1 MQRVVVSGM
10 TGHLGQELARQ
21 LLQADIEVL
30 GITRQEIDPRASAA
44 GAVKLHRFDGRTE
57 SLCAWFEQ
65 VRPDTVFHLAGLY
78 RREHQAADVAP
89 LVEANIRFGAQLLE
103 AMRTARCHR
112 LVTAG
117 SYFQHFDTQTHRALN
132 LYAATK
138 QAFEELV
145 GYHVDAFELSA
156 VRLTLC
162 DIYSE
167 RDTRRKLLPDMAAA
181 WADAREM
188 EMRDEEVW
196 LDLVHAEDAAAAFL
210 SAATLLES
218 GVIPARRLSCYSVS
232 SGRDVAASE
241 LVALFGRLS
250 GKTLA
255 VKRVKG
261 RVELRKMRP
270 WRGALLPGWTPRVSI
285 EEGIE
290 RILAHHRAAQHRF
303 SPATRRKQ

>member
-1 MQRVVVSGM
+1 MQRAVVSGI

-21 LLQADIEVL
+21 LRRADVEVF
-30 GITRQEIDPRASAA
+30 GITRQEIDAQAA
-44 GAVKLHRFDGRTE
+44 TDGAVKLHRFDGRTE

-65 VRPDTVFHLAGLY
+65 ILPDTVFHLAGLY
-78 RREHQAADVAP
+78 RREHQAVDVAP
-89 LVEANIRFGAQLLE
+89 LIEANIQFGAQLLE
-103 AMRTARCHR
+103 AMRATRCDR
-112 LVTAG
+112 LITAG
-117 SYFQHFDTQTHRALN
+117 TYFQHFDTQTHRALN

-145 GYHVDAFELSA
+145 GYHADAFGLSA

-181 WADAREM
+181 WADAREL

-210 SAATLLES
+210 GAAALLES

-241 LVALFGRLS
+241 LVALFGKLS
-250 GKTLA
+250 GRTLA
-255 VKRVKG
+255 IKRVSG
-261 RVELRKMRP
+261 RIELRKMRP
-270 WRGALLPGWTPRVSI
+270 WRGAPLPGWTPRVSI
-285 EEGIE
+285 EEGIG
-290 RILAHHRAAQHRF
+290 RILARHGAE
-303 SPATRRKQ
+303 